1 MIIRNM
7 NIIVTGGAGFIGSHI
22 VDKLIQ
28 KKHNIMVIDNL
39 STGKIEN
46 VNNKAVFVKKSILDN
61 LSNEFNEFKP
71 EAVFHLAAQVNL
83 RVSLNQPFTDAQTNI
98 LGTVNILESCRK
110 HDVKKIIY
118 SSSVAVYGEPKELP
132 VNEKHTT
139 YTVSPY
145 GTSKLCAE
153 KYIELYKKTYGL
165 ENTILRYS
173 NVYGPRQNTL
183 GEAGVITIFINN
195 LLANKKC
202 NIFGTGSQ
210 TRDFVYVD
218 DVAEANVLA
227 LEKSNGIINI
237 GTQTQTDINKL
248 YKNISELTG
257 SNQKPIYQS
266 SIKGEVMK
274 FVVNISKAKQ
284 ELGWTART
292 ELRKGLEKTVEWY
305 KH

>member
-1 MIIRNM
+1 M
-7 NIIVTGGAGFIGSHI
+7 NVIVTGGAGFIGSHI
-22 VDKLIQ
+22 VDKLIH
-28 KKHNIMVIDNL
+28 KKHNVMVIDNL

-46 VNNKAVFVKKSILDN
+46 VNSKAVFVKKSILDN

-98 LGTVNILESCRK
+98 LGTVNVLESCRK
-110 HDVKKIIY
+110 HNVKKIIY
-118 SSSVAVYGEPKELP
+118 SSSVAVYGEPEELP

-153 KYIELYKKTYGL
+153 KYMELYKKTYGL

-210 TRDFVYVD
+210 TRDFVYVA
-218 DVAEANVLA
+218 DVAEANLLA

-237 GTQTQTDINKL
+237 GTQTQTDVNYQLIN
-248 YKNISELTG
+248 
-257 SNQKPIYQS
+257 
-266 SIKGEVMK
+266 
-274 FVVNISKAKQ
+274 
-284 ELGWTART
+284 
-292 ELRKGLEKTVEWY
+292 
-305 KH
+305 

>member
-1 MIIRNM
+1 M
-7 NIIVTGGAGFIGSHI
+7 NIIVTGGAGFIGSHV

-28 KKHNIMVIDNL
+28 KKHNVMVIDNI

-173 NVYGPRQNTL
+173 NVYGPRQNIL

-257 SNQKPIYQS
+257 SNQKPLYQS
-266 SIKGEVMK
+266 SVKGEVMK
-274 FVVNISKAKQ
+274 FVVNTSKAEK
-284 ELGWTART
+284 ELGWTAHT